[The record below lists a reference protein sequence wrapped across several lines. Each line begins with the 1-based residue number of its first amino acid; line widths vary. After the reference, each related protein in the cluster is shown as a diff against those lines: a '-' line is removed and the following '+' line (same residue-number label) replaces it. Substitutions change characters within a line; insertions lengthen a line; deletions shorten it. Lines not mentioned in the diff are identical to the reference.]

1 MKAQNFVVA
10 IFFLTSLTLA
20 NAETLE
26 RSSSTDRVE
35 VEHIDG
41 MEIDRTEEMGE
52 HPEIGEHPEMVE
64 VDHDHGTEDSS
75 HH

>member
-41 MEIDRTEEMGE
+41 MEIDRPEEMGE
-52 HPEIGEHPEMVE
+52 HPEIGEHLEMVE